1 MKVSLV
7 APVDRVV
14 TFHHEGCNMNSKVYL
29 VVITSTCVF
38 SFVYE
43 LEMVVS
49 LVSSFPSLCLE
60 FRHFGL
66 YFIGRIRIHFSTI
79 VIVHVYLYLSFPL
92 FLSYMMN
99 YLTLDCW
106 SWKKTM
112 NNGPTSNETMAYIWN
127 EVNFK
132 NQFAL
137 QESIQISKINL
148 KFPKLTWISKINS
161 NFRN

>member
-1 MKVSLV
+1 M
-7 APVDRVV
+7 
-14 TFHHEGCNMNSKVYL
+14 
-29 VVITSTCVF
+29 ITSTCVF

-66 YFIGRIRIHFSTI
+66 YFISRIRIHFSTI

-92 FLSYMMN
+92 FF
-99 YLTLDCW
+99 YLIWWIIWHWIVDHG
-106 SWKKTM
+106 KKRWIM
-112 NNGPTSNETMAYIWN
+112 GQPLMKLWPIFEMKLISKINLH
-127 EVNFK
+127 FK
-132 NQFAL
+132 NQFKFL
-137 QESIQISKINL
+137 KSIQISKINL
-148 KFPKLTWISKINS
+148 KFPKLSWISKINS